1 MCKVKQLNGD
11 APRLNN
17 YCTAR
22 EYEVFTI
29 IAKNEELKTGDLI
42 DGEQLSNKTAGRI
55 WEITECNRTDGGH
68 VTIKDNKGNVKTCMF
83 VFGKG
88 TQKPKPQQQ
97 PQPTTQEETITTS
110 ETTNN
115 NETMNTTTNNTM
127 NNSNSNGIE
136 QVANI
141 LATFEQNGYNKGYK
155 VATEEKLE
163 QINILNS
170 QIQEL
175 KNELQNK
182 QTTIGT
188 TVNITINGKTTTK
201 VITAIVNPNAEELI
215 DYLKEGENVFLW
227 GPAGAGK
234 NVLGEQLAEMLNVQF
249 FYMNTVYTKY
259 DVTGFTDAQ
268 GNYVPTAFVNWL
280 NNDGGLMFID
290 EMCTNSPE
298 ANTAINALLAN
309 KYIVLQNGE
318 VLKMSPRHYV
328 VAADNTNGLG
338 ATEEYNGRYK
348 MDESTRDRFA
358 FFFIDYDAAVEESI
372 VGDKKDILDFVR
384 ELRKVTKECNI
395 SLVLG
400 YRCINRLVKFYNRDA
415 ARTIEHNILKGM
427 EQDTINEIAARLE
440 GATKWHRAFKSLVK

>member
-1 MCKVKQLNGD
+1 MCKIKQLNGD
-11 APRLNN
+11 APKYNN
-17 YCTAR
+17 YCTSR
-22 EYEVFTI
+22 EYEVFCM
-29 IAKNEELKTGDLI
+29 IAKDDNFKVGDLI
-42 DGEQLSNKTAGRI
+42 DGEKLTNKTVGRI
-55 WEITECNRTDGGH
+55 WEITECNHVDGGR
-68 VTIKDNKGNVKTCMF
+68 VSIKDNNGRERTCMF

-88 TQKPKPQQQ
+88 TQKTKPQ
-97 PQPTTQEETITTS
+97 PQTTKEEETTKTS
-110 ETTNN
+110 ETTTNN
-115 NETMNTTTNNTM
+115 NNTMNTTTNNTQG
-127 NNSNSNGIE
+127 NNNGIE

-141 LATFEQNGYNKGYK
+141 FASLQSEAYNNGYK
-155 VATEEKLE
+155 VATEEAAAKIDDLTAQVE
-163 QINILNS
+163 
-170 QIQEL
+170 EL
-175 KNELQNK
+175 KNRP
-182 QTTIGT
+182 TTTGT
-188 TVNITINGKTTTK
+188 VINITIEGKTETK
-201 VITAIVNPNAEELI
+201 IIKSIVNPNAEELV

-234 NVLGEQLAEMLNVQF
+234 NVLGEQLSEILNVPF

-280 NNDGGLMFID
+280 NSDGGLMFID

-318 VLKMSPRHYV
+318 VLRMTPRHYV

-358 FFFIDYDAAVEESI
+358 FFFIYYDAAVEESI

-440 GATKWHRAFKSLVK
+440 GSTKWHKAFKSLVK

>member
-1 MCKVKQLNGD
+1 MCKIKQLNGE
-11 APRLNN
+11 APKYNN
-17 YCTAR
+17 YCTSR
-22 EYEVFTI
+22 EYEVFCM
-29 IAKNEELKTGDLI
+29 IAKDDNFKVGDLI
-42 DGEQLSNKTAGRI
+42 DGEKLTNKTVGRI
-55 WEITECNRTDGGH
+55 WEITECNRVDGGH
-68 VTIKDNKGNVKTCMF
+68 VSIKDNNGRERTCMF

-88 TQKPKPQQQ
+88 TQKPKPQPQQQ
-97 PQPTTQEETITTS
+97 PQTTKEEQTITTS
-110 ETTNN
+110 ETTKTD
-115 NETMNTTTNNTM
+115 ETMNTQGNNT
-127 NNSNSNGIE
+127 GIE

-141 LATFEQNGYNKGYK
+141 FASLQNEAYNKGYNK
-155 VATEEKLE
+155 AQEEATAKIDDLTAQVE
-163 QINILNS
+163 
-170 QIQEL
+170 EL
-175 KNELQNK
+175 KNK
-182 QTTIGT
+182 PTTSGT
-188 TVNITINGKTTTK
+188 VINITIEGSTTQK
-201 VITAIVNPNAEELI
+201 VIQSIVNPNAEELI

-234 NVLGEQLAEMLNVQF
+234 NVLGEQLAEMLDVQF

-309 KYIVLQNGE
+309 RYIVLQNGE
-318 VLKMSPRHYV
+318 TLKMSPRHYV

-384 ELRKVTKECNI
+384 ELRNVTKECNI

-440 GATKWHRAFKSLVK
+440 GATKWHKAFKSLVK